1 MNSSPSY
8 IIFRSIIP
16 LNSNLNNG
24 SISFGDIYIIGF
36 DFSNRK
42 LNFQYDS

>member
-8 IIFRSIIP
+8 IIFRSITP
-16 LNSNLNNG
+16 LNSNLNNV
-24 SISFGDIYIIGF
+24 SMLFGDIYIIDFG
-36 DFSNRK
+36 FSNRK